1 VNPLFIAI
9 YIATAFV
16 YLFAHSCGNIGLRRT
31 ILLFAL
37 TYSISLLFESTGVKT
52 GMVYGTYQYSDRLGP
67 MFLGLVP
74 YAIPLTWFIMIYPS
88 LVIATRIVPVQKNR
102 TVWVLML
109 AGTGALAM
117 TAWDLVLDPVMIH
130 FEFWEWE
137 INGLYF
143 GVPLQNYLGWL
154 VTSFSIFSA
163 FLILGRIP
171 GLDKEGRSADPN
183 RLAVIAYVIT
193 GLTTALV
200 AVNFG
205 LFGPAIVGS
214 AAMLPIIVL
223 GLRGKYLLIDHR

>member
-1 VNPLFIAI
+1 MNPLFIAI
-9 YIATAFV
+9 YIVTALV
-16 YLFAHSCGNIGLRRT
+16 YLFAHSLGYLGWMRT

-37 TYSISLLFESTGVKT
+37 TYIISLLFETLGVVT

-74 YAIPLTWFIMIYPS
+74 YVIPLTWFIMIYPS

-102 TVWVLML
+102 TVWVLMV
-109 AGTGALAM
+109 AGAGALAM
-117 TAWDLVLDPVMIH
+117 TAWDLVLDPVMVH

-137 INGLYF
+137 ANGLYF
-143 GVPLQNYLGWL
+143 GVPLHNFAGWW
-154 VTSFSIFSA
+154 VTSFFIFGA
-163 FLILGRIP
+163 FLTLGRIP
-171 GLDKEGRSADPN
+171 QPAAGQRAGDSSH
-183 RLAVIAYVIT
+183 LAVIGYAIT

-214 AAMLPIIVL
+214 LAMLPWVVL
-223 GLRGKYLLIDHR
+223 GLRGNQPLV